1 MRKPGRKGVGKSG
14 WAIQAQLKMYM
25 WLGLKRDAES
35 SLAGLPEGYE
45 IVADRFGHIREV
57 VYRSTTTF
65 DTSFAYL
72 KF

>member
-1 MRKPGRKGVGKSG
+1 
-14 WAIQAQLKMYM
+14 MYM

>member
-1 MRKPGRKGVGKSG
+1 MGKSG
-14 WAIQAQLKMYM
+14 CAIQTQLKMYM

-57 VYRSTTTF
+57 VYRSTPTSAI
-65 DTSFAYL
+65 SFAL
-72 KF
+72 FSEKLQEI